1 VRLIITFLEMMTLS
15 FFHGLTSTCHQYDLT
30 VPATAKLPPSLS
42 THAQTDLSVMLSS
55 TLRLLKR
62 QRKLSMSCLA
72 KKYWNARSPFNLL
85 ANLNL
90 QAKRQKLP

>member
-1 VRLIITFLEMMTLS
+1 
-15 FFHGLTSTCHQYDLT
+15 
-30 VPATAKLPPSLS
+30 
-42 THAQTDLSVMLSS
+42 MLSS

-90 QAKRQKLP
+90 QVKRQKLL

>member
-15 FFHGLTSTCHQYDLT
+15 FFHCFASTCHQYDLT
-30 VPATAKLPPSLS
+30 VPATVKLPPSLS
-42 THAQTDLSVMLSS
+42 THAQTDRSVMLSS

-62 QRKLSMSCLA
+62 QRKLSMSYLA

-90 QAKRQKLP
+90 QAKRQKLL